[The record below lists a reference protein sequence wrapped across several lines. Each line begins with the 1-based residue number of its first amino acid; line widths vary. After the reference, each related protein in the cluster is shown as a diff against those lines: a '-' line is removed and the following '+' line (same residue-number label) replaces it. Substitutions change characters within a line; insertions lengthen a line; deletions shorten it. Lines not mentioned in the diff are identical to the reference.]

1 VPAGWPVD
9 DLTVGLVRYAEQR
22 AKDPSGTRLRYP
34 FSEFNTGVQQ
44 MSTNPP
50 DSNVRL
56 SRREM
61 EIARLV
67 AEGLTN
73 RDIAARLF
81 ISERTVDGHL
91 EHVREKLGV
100 NSRAQIATWVTRQG
114 TSVALDVSVPTAA
127 APPLR
132 RARIST
138 GRLWLAVAVVVVV
151 AVSGVLI
158 WARQPAGPTITTLAG
173 APPDPRRF
181 PQGSYVGEGISAT
194 AALLSLPSDVA
205 VARDGAVYFADFGN
219 YLIRRVDAA
228 GTIVTVA
235 GFMPIN
241 DAVPAPLVD
250 KGYGPNAD
258 IGFASS
264 ITVDGAGNLFLLTIR
279 DSTLE
284 VWMVSPT
291 HFMSLVTKVGPSDV
305 AISDFWAEP
314 VGGLAV
320 ANDGT
325 LYIADRGG
333 NRVWRYSRDHQLAV
347 YAGTGVSGDSGDGAA
362 AADAKLH
369 SPIGLAVD
377 DRRGYVYIADSANN
391 RIRKVDRSGVISPV
405 AGTGGFYGDAGDGGP
420 ALQAHLSFPFG
431 VAIAHDGTLF
441 ISDTGN
447 NRVREVTPSGQ
458 IQALAGTGQF
468 GFTGDGGAASRAEL
482 SAPEGIAV
490 DGAGNLFVADTI
502 NQRVRKLSGVAK

>member
-1 VPAGWPVD
+1 
-9 DLTVGLVRYAEQR
+9 
-22 AKDPSGTRLRYP
+22 
-34 FSEFNTGVQQ
+34 
-44 MSTNPP
+44 M
-50 DSNVRL
+50 DSSPREINGRL

-61 EIARLV
+61 EVARLV

-91 EHVREKLGV
+91 EHVREKLAV
-100 NSRAQIATWVTRQG
+100 NTRAQIATWVTRQAASG
-114 TSVALDVSVPTAA
+114 AAEASAQPAGAPT
-127 APPLR
+127 LR
-132 RARIST
+132 RRRISAP
-138 GRLWLAVAVVVVV
+138 RLLIAAAVVVVV
-151 AVSGVLI
+151 AASGLLI
-158 WARQPAGPTITTLAG
+158 WLVQPSGPTISTLAG
-173 APPDPRRF
+173 APPDPNRF
-181 PQGSYVGEGISAT
+181 PGGSYAGESISAT
-194 AALLSLPSDVA
+194 NALLSLPSDVA
-205 VARDGAVYFADFGN
+205 VARDGTVYVADFGN
-219 YLIRRVDAA
+219 QLIRRVDTA

-235 GFMPIN
+235 GFMTIK
-241 DAVPAPLVD
+241 DAVIAPLVD
-250 KGYGPNAD
+250 GGYGPGAD

-264 ITVDGAGNLFLLTIR
+264 IAVDGGGNLYVLTIR
-279 DSTLE
+279 DGTLE

-305 AISDFWAEP
+305 VVSDFWAAP

-320 ANDGT
+320 GNNGT

-333 NRVWRYSRDHQLAV
+333 NRVWRYSRDHQLSV

-362 AADAKLH
+362 ARDAKLH

-377 DRRGYVYIADSANN
+377 DQRGYVYIADSANN

-431 VAIAHDGTLF
+431 VAIARDGTLF

-447 NRVREVTPSGQ
+447 NRVREVTPSGK
-458 IQALAGTGQF
+458 IQALAGTGQG
-468 GFTGDGGAASRAEL
+468 GFTGDGWAASLAEL
-482 SAPEGIAV
+482 SAPEGIALDAV
-490 DGAGNLFVADTI
+490 GDLFVADTI
-502 NQRVRKLSGVAK
+502 NQRIRELRGVAK

>member
-1 VPAGWPVD
+1 
-9 DLTVGLVRYAEQR
+9 
-22 AKDPSGTRLRYP
+22 
-34 FSEFNTGVQQ
+34 

-73 RDIAARLF
+73 RDIAGRLF

-91 EHVREKLGV
+91 EHVREKLAV
-100 NSRAQIATWVTRQG
+100 NTRAQIATWVTRQATSG
-114 TSVALDVSVPTAA
+114 VAGPSVAPAGAPSVRRRRIAA
-127 APPLR
+127 SR
-132 RARIST
+132 W
-138 GRLWLAVAVVVVV
+138 WLAAAVVVLV
-151 AVSGVLI
+151 AASGLLI
-158 WARQPAGPTITTLAG
+158 WFRPHSGPTITTLAG
-173 APPDPRRF
+173 APPDPKRF
-181 PQGSYVGEGISAT
+181 PQGSYLGDSVSAT
-194 AALLSLPSDVA
+194 TALLSLPSDVT
-205 VARDGAVYFADFGN
+205 VARDGTIYIADFGN
-219 YLIRRVDAA
+219 QLIRRVDSA

-235 GFMPIN
+235 GFMPLK
-241 DAVPAPLVD
+241 DAVIAPLVD
-250 KGYGPNAD
+250 RGYGPGSD

-264 ITVDGAGNLFLLTIR
+264 IAVDGGGNVYLLTIR
-279 DSTLE
+279 DGTLE
-284 VWMVSPT
+284 VWLVSPT

-305 AISDFWAEP
+305 VISDFWAEP

-333 NRVWRYSRDHQLAV
+333 NRVWRYSRDHQLTV
-347 YAGTGVSGDSGDGAA
+347 YAGTGVAGDSGDGAA
-362 AADAKLH
+362 ARDAKLH
-369 SPIGLAVD
+369 SPVGLAVD
-377 DRRGYVYIADSANN
+377 DQRGYVYIADSANN

-420 ALQAHLSFPFG
+420 ALLAHLSFPFG

-447 NRVREVTPSGQ
+447 NRVREVTPSGE
-458 IQALAGTGQF
+458 IQALAGTGQG
-468 GFTGDGGAASRAEL
+468 GFAGDGGAASRAEL
-482 SAPEGIAV
+482 SAPEGIAL
-490 DGAGNLFVADTI
+490 DAAGDLFVADTI
-502 NQRVRKLSGVAK
+502 NQRVRELSGVAR

>member
-1 VPAGWPVD
+1 MGTNPVD
-9 DLTVGLVRYAEQR
+9 
-22 AKDPSGTRLRYP
+22 GT
-34 FSEFNTGVQQ
+34 
-44 MSTNPP
+44 
-50 DSNVRL
+50 VRL

-114 TSVALDVSVPTAA
+114 TMVAPDPSIPAAA
-127 APPLR
+127 APTLR
-132 RARIST
+132 RARISA
-138 GRLWLAVAVVVVV
+138 GRLWLASVVVVVV
-151 AVSGVLI
+151 AASGLLI
-158 WARQPAGPTITTLAG
+158 WALQPSGPTITTLAG
-173 APPDPRRF
+173 APPDPNTF
-181 PQGSYVGEGISAT
+181 PQGSYLGESVSAT
-194 AALLSLPSDVA
+194 TALLSLPSDVS
-205 VARDGAVYFADFGN
+205 VARDGVIYIADLGN
-219 YLIRRVDAA
+219 QLIRRVDTA

-235 GFMPIN
+235 GFMRVK
-241 DAVPAPLVD
+241 DAVPTPLVD
-250 KGYGPNAD
+250 TGYGPGAD

-264 ITVDGAGNLFLLTIR
+264 VTVDGAGNVFLLTIR
-279 DSTLE
+279 DGTLE
-284 VWMVSPT
+284 VWMVSPA

-305 AISDFWAEP
+305 VTSDFWAEP

-320 ANDGT
+320 ENDGT

-333 NRVWRYSRDHQLAV
+333 NRVWRYSRDHQLSV

-362 AADAKLH
+362 ATDAKLH

-431 VAIAHDGTLF
+431 VAIARDGTLF

-447 NRVREVTPSGQ
+447 NRVREVTPSGE
-458 IQALAGTGQF
+458 IQALAGTGHG
-468 GFTGDGGAASRAEL
+468 GFAGDGGAASRAEL

-490 DGAGNLFVADTI
+490 DGAGDLFVADTI
-502 NQRVRKLSGVAK
+502 NHRVRELRGVAK

>member
-1 VPAGWPVD
+1 
-9 DLTVGLVRYAEQR
+9 
-22 AKDPSGTRLRYP
+22 
-34 FSEFNTGVQQ
+34 
-44 MSTNPP
+44 MSTSPGE
-50 DSNVRL
+50 STGRL

-61 EIARLV
+61 EVARLV

-91 EHVREKLGV
+91 EHVREKLAM
-100 NSRAQIATWVTRQG
+100 NTRAQIATWVTRQG
-114 TSVALDVSVPTAA
+114 TSVAADLPFPAAA

-132 RARIST
+132 RARTSA
-138 GRLWLAVAVVVVV
+138 GRLWLAGVVVVVV

-158 WARQPAGPTITTLAG
+158 WVRQPAGPTITTLAG
-173 APPDPRRF
+173 APPDPKRF
-181 PQGSYVGEGISAT
+181 PQGSYLGESVSAT
-194 AALLSLPSDVA
+194 TALLSLPSDVT
-205 VARDGAVYFADFGN
+205 VARDGTIYIADFDN
-219 YLIRRVDAA
+219 HLIRRVDAA

-235 GFMPIN
+235 GFMPLK
-241 DAVPAPLVD
+241 DAVIVPLVD
-250 KGYGPNAD
+250 GGYGPGAD

-264 ITVDGAGNLFLLTIR
+264 IAVDGGGNLYLLTIR
-279 DSTLE
+279 DGTLE

-305 AISDFWAEP
+305 VISDFWAEP

-320 ANDGT
+320 GNDGT
-325 LYIADRGG
+325 LYIADRGA
-333 NRVWRYSRDHQLAV
+333 NRVWRYSRDHQLSV
-347 YAGTGVSGDSGDGAA
+347 YAGTGVSGDFGDSAA
-362 AADAKLH
+362 ARDAKLH

-377 DRRGYVYIADSANN
+377 DRRGYVYIADSGNN

-431 VAIAHDGTLF
+431 VAIAHDGNLF

-447 NRVREVTPSGQ
+447 NRVRQVTPSGQ
-458 IQALAGTGQF
+458 IQALAGTGQG
-468 GFTGDGGAASRAEL
+468 GFSGDGGAAGSAEL
-482 SAPEGIAV
+482 SAPEGIAL
-490 DGAGNLFVADTI
+490 DAAGDLFVADTI
-502 NQRVRKLSGVAK
+502 NQRVRELRGVAK

>member
-1 VPAGWPVD
+1 METSPG
-9 DLTVGLVRYAEQR
+9 E
-22 AKDPSGTRLRYP
+22 
-34 FSEFNTGVQQ
+34 
-44 MSTNPP
+44 
-50 DSNVRL
+50 SNSRL

-61 EIARLV
+61 EVARLV
-67 AEGLTN
+67 PEGLTN
-73 RDIAARLF
+73 REIAARLF

-91 EHVREKLGV
+91 EHVREKLAV
-100 NSRAQIATWVTRQG
+100 NTRAQIATWVTRQG
-114 TSVALDVSVPTAA
+114 TSVAADLPLPAAA

-132 RARIST
+132 RARTSA
-138 GRLWLAVAVVVVV
+138 GRLWLAGVVVVVV

-158 WARQPAGPTITTLAG
+158 WVRQPAGPTITTLAG
-173 APPDPRRF
+173 APPDPNRF
-181 PQGSYVGEGISAT
+181 PQGSYLGESVSAT
-194 AALLSLPSDVA
+194 TALLSLPSDVT
-205 VARDGAVYFADFGN
+205 VARDGTIYIADFDN
-219 YLIRRVDAA
+219 HLIRRVDAA

-235 GFMPIN
+235 GFMPLK
-241 DAVPAPLVD
+241 DAVIVPLVD
-250 KGYGPNAD
+250 GGYGPGAD

-264 ITVDGAGNLFLLTIR
+264 IAVDGGGNLYLLTIR
-279 DSTLE
+279 DGTLE

-305 AISDFWAEP
+305 VISDFWAEP

-320 ANDGT
+320 GNDGT

-333 NRVWRYSRDHQLAV
+333 NRVWKYSRDHQLSV

-362 AADAKLH
+362 ARDAKLH
-369 SPIGLAVD
+369 SPAGLAVD
-377 DRRGYVYIADSANN
+377 DQRGYVYIADSGNN

-431 VAIAHDGTLF
+431 VAIARDGTLF

-447 NRVREVTPSGQ
+447 NRVREVTPAGQ
-458 IQALAGTGQF
+458 IQALAGTGQG

-482 SAPEGIAV
+482 SAPEGIAL
-490 DGAGNLFVADTI
+490 DAAGDLFVADTI
-502 NQRVRKLSGVAK
+502 NQRVRELRGVAK

>member
-1 VPAGWPVD
+1 
-9 DLTVGLVRYAEQR
+9 
-22 AKDPSGTRLRYP
+22 
-34 FSEFNTGVQQ
+34 
-44 MSTNPP
+44 M
-50 DSNVRL
+50 DSSPREINGRL

-61 EIARLV
+61 EVARLV

-73 RDIAARLF
+73 REIAARLF

-91 EHVREKLGV
+91 EHVREKLAV
-100 NSRAQIATWVTRQG
+100 NTRAQIATWVTRQG
-114 TSVALDVSVPTAA
+114 TSVAADLPLPAA
-127 APPLR
+127 VAPPLR
-132 RARIST
+132 RARTSA
-138 GRLWLAVAVVVVV
+138 GRLWLAGVVVVVV

-158 WARQPAGPTITTLAG
+158 WVRQPAGPTITTLAG
-173 APPDPRRF
+173 APPDPKRF
-181 PQGSYVGEGISAT
+181 PQGSYLGESVSAT
-194 AALLSLPSDVA
+194 TALLSLPSDVT
-205 VARDGAVYFADFGN
+205 VARDGTIYIADFDN
-219 YLIRRVDAA
+219 HLIRRVDAA

-235 GFMPIN
+235 GFMPLK
-241 DAVPAPLVD
+241 DAAIVPLVD
-250 KGYGPNAD
+250 GGYGPGAD

-264 ITVDGAGNLFLLTIR
+264 IAVDGSGNLYLLTIR

-291 HFMSLVTKVGPSDV
+291 HFMSLVTKVDPSDV
-305 AISDFWAEP
+305 VISDFWAEP

-320 ANDGT
+320 GNDGT

-333 NRVWRYSRDHQLAV
+333 NRVWKYSRDHQLSV

-362 AADAKLH
+362 ARDAKLH
-369 SPIGLAVD
+369 SPAGLAVD
-377 DRRGYVYIADSANN
+377 DQRGYVYIADSGNN

-447 NRVREVTPSGQ
+447 NRVRQVTPSGQ
-458 IQALAGTGQF
+458 IQALAGTGQG
-468 GFTGDGGAASRAEL
+468 GFSGDGGAASSAEL
-482 SAPEGIAV
+482 SAPEGIAL
-490 DGAGNLFVADTI
+490 DAAGDLFVADTI
-502 NQRVRKLSGVAK
+502 NHRVRELRGVAK